1 MVSARHI
8 SNVTRCI
15 RCQSRTLSDFLALA
29 GLNRQATI
37 TYSRPKSLGGL
48 RRYSPSVPW
57 RIGAADDVAQR
68 KDEEDTV
75 TILEKPE
82 EASHDEKSSIP
93 WYLREQGTSK
103 TPTLPLEREKLPELP
118 PNPPQNLQP
127 ILEHLS
133 TDIGLDYLTLLDMRA
148 LDPPPPLGSNLIMLI
163 GTARSEKHLHVAAG
177 RFSRWL
183 RKTYKFKV
191 EADGL
196 IGPNELKKRLRRKNK
211 RAKLLH
217 SVQAPEQS
225 NRDDGLSTTWICV
238 NAGFI
243 EKSKAKEQSLNTEG
257 IVGFGTQAEGTR
269 LVVQMFTEEKRQQ
282 TDLEALWNS
291 YLTRQDRRDA
301 SMAQESNPQTDK
313 ESALFI
319 RASSAGGMLKNSQ
332 SDGLLLAGHVSST
345 KSFHTSSQLRGFHSI
360 ALRRANAAV
369 QDPQLNTSP
378 AWESMRSPRSASSS
392 KVVGRGSKHATVQ
405 SGKVKL
411 IGSTVRDP
419 DSTRRGSEFVS
430 GAWWA
435 SNEQRLRTRGVEAF
449 SYDSKSDLQ
458 DLEAIVQ
465 DSAVTVGVL
474 AATIDRSAAI
484 LREPVAKSQTSG
496 FTIRRLASVV
506 QDPAYAAPSQG
517 MPYELFWQQVRQ
529 KRREASWRVFELLYR
544 LKSHNHETIKSQLGD
559 GANDLESTDFLRK
572 FYSNVPS
579 PEDTRQWQLYFEL
592 LFLGLTVKHPGY
604 GAEHI
609 IRLLEQFAVP
619 LDHFSTG
626 TSYTIIGP
634 AIKHI
639 FNWFFSNESDGSF
652 CSLYRRLVDAVEV
665 LNQKHVKLF
674 SQAMCEDLY
683 LMAIRVHACESEKWE
698 DTSRSESVRYVA
710 KTLQRQGIHP
720 RDSQI
725 DARILEALATVKGW
739 NEYWHYWRGI
749 PQRQQR
755 RPQFLYVLMFQH
767 VAAFGHQR
775 QAIQALEEWI
785 PEMELES
792 PPVDMSHDLA
802 RSIMLCLQVA
812 DPIVVEHVVKGTNN
826 QGQWVRLWRRC
837 EKYLGSPSEEDVGVP
852 DDLDRIWELFASHQE
867 QGSVKTQPETTPANT
882 PEELLDDL

>member
-57 RIGAADDVAQR
+57 RIETVDSIAQKEVEEGTAAIQEERDDIPH
-68 KDEEDTV
+68 EEV
-75 TILEKPE
+75 
-82 EASHDEKSSIP
+82 SSIP
-93 WYLREQGTSK
+93 WYLRGQETSK
-103 TPTLPLEREKLPELP
+103 TTALPLEREKLPELP

-163 GTARSEKHLHVAAG
+163 GTARSEKHLHVAAA

-191 EADGL
+191 ETDGL

-217 SVQAPEQS
+217 SVQATEQP
-225 NRDDGLSTTWICV
+225 NRDDGLSTAWICV

-243 EKSKAKEQSLNTEG
+243 EKSKTKEQSLDMEG
-257 IVGFGTQAEGTR
+257 IVGFGTQVEGTR

-301 SMAQESNPQTDK
+301 SMAQESELQPDQ
-313 ESALFI
+313 ESTHST
-319 RASSAGGMLKNSQ
+319 RAASASGIFNNSQ
-332 SDGLLLAGHVSST
+332 SDGLLLGRHVSSS
-345 KSFHTSSQLRGFHSI
+345 KSFHTLSQLRGFHSNAI
-360 ALRRANAAV
+360 RHANAAV
-369 QDPQLNTSP
+369 QDTQLNTSL
-378 AWESMRSPRSASSS
+378 AWESMRPPGTATSS
-392 KVVGRGSKHATVQ
+392 KAVGRGSKHATVQ
-405 SGKVKL
+405 SGKVRL
-411 IGSTVRDP
+411 IRSTVRDP

-435 SNEQRLRTRGVEAF
+435 SNEQRLRTRGFGAF
-449 SYDSKSDLQ
+449 SYDSKTDSQ

-474 AATIDRSAAI
+474 AAAIDRSVATV
-484 LREPVAKSQTSG
+484 REATARSQNSEL
-496 FTIRRLASVV
+496 TIRRCAPAV
-506 QDPAYAAPSQG
+506 QDPPSQQL
-517 MPYELFWQQVRQ
+517 PHELFWQQVRQ

-544 LKSHNHETIKSQLGD
+544 LKSLNHETIKSQLGH
-559 GANDLESTDFLRK
+559 GANDRDSTDFLRK
-572 FYSNVPS
+572 FYGNVPD

-592 LFLGLTVKHPGY
+592 LFLGLTVNHPGY

-639 FNWFFSNESDGSF
+639 FYWFFSNESDGSF
-652 CSLYRRLVDAVEV
+652 RSLYRRLVDAVAA

-683 LMAIRVHACESEKWE
+683 LIAIRVHACESEKRE
-698 DTSRSESVRYVA
+698 DRSRSESVWHVA

-725 DARILEALATVKGW
+725 DARILEALAIVTEW

-775 QAIQALEEWI
+775 RAIQALEEWI
-785 PEMELES
+785 PEMELEP
-792 PPVDMSHDLA
+792 PPVHMSHELA

-812 DPIVVEHVVKGTNN
+812 DPIVVEHVASGTNN

-837 EKYLGSPSEEDVGVP
+837 EEHLGSPSEKDIGAP
-852 DDLDRIWELFASHQE
+852 DDLDRIQGLFARHQE
-867 QGSVKTQPETTPANT
+867 QESSETQSETTPANT
-882 PEELLDDL
+882 LEELLDDL